1 VSVCVGAHE
10 AYKTYKSYTVKMN
23 TSYRKESD
31 LFILPTAVLIG
42 PMLLTN
48 ERIQSSRQQIQQA
61 VEAALLK
68 KNVSARKASL
78 DVVGNDGLIRD
89 IRAGVIPSADR
100 LQALFEYLGLEFYF
114 GPVRENAV
122 APPAASRSEFA
133 KVPLHEAFLSAGNGT
148 ANGHEEVIEHLAFRR
163 DWLKKIGV
171 SASAA
176 RLARVIGDSME
187 PTICADDM
195 VLIDTKRNA
204 PPAKDRPPTD
214 RRPSPIYAL
223 ITNGEARIKR
233 IERAGAEELLLISDN
248 KMHPTERVHFGD
260 VALIG
265 RVAWWGHTN
274 RE

>member
-1 VSVCVGAHE
+1 
-10 AYKTYKSYTVKMN
+10 M
-23 TSYRKESD
+23 D
-31 LFILPTAVLIG
+31 MILAAID
-42 PMLLTN
+42 
-48 ERIQSSRQQIQQA
+48 E
-61 VEAALLK
+61 ALL
-68 KNVSARKASL
+68 RKGLSDAAASKL
-78 DVVGNDGLIRD
+78 AVGNYSLIKNM
-89 IRAGVIPSADR
+89 RAERGADKRYNFTALQR
-100 LQALFEYLGLEFYF
+100 LAEVLELECYF
-114 GPVRENAV
+114 GPSRESAM
-122 APPAASRSEFA
+122 PPSPASRSEFA
-133 KVPLHEAFLSAGNGT
+133 KVPLHEAWLSAGNGT
-148 ANGHEEVIEHLAFRR
+148 ANGDEEVIEHLAFRR

-248 KMHPTERVHFGD
+248 KMHPTERVHFGE
-260 VALIG
+260 VTLIG

>member
-1 VSVCVGAHE
+1 MDAILLIIDEALKRKGLTDAAASKLAVGHPSLIKNLRMPRDGEKRYNLPSLQKLAE
-10 AYKTYKSYTVKMN
+10 VL
-23 TSYRKESD
+23 D
-31 LFILPTAVLIG
+31 LEL
-42 PMLLTN
+42 
-48 ERIQSSRQQIQQA
+48 
-61 VEAALLK
+61 
-68 KNVSARKASL
+68 
-78 DVVGNDGLIRD
+78 
-89 IRAGVIPSADR
+89 
-100 LQALFEYLGLEFYF
+100 YF
-114 GPVRENAV
+114 GPIREAES
-122 APPAASRSEFA
+122 APAAASRSEFA

-148 ANGHEEVIEHLAFRR
+148 TNGHEEVIEHLAFRR

-260 VALIG
+260 VTLIG